1 MNLSFKLSNKQLHA
15 LSKRIADAMEK
26 LSIGGVGY
34 WIFQDKASG
43 LGVGLICIVVSLV
56 ITVMEAR

>member
-1 MNLSFKLSNKQLHA
+1 MHLSIKLSSKQLHA

-34 WIFQDKASG
+34 WIFQDKPSG
-43 LGVGLICIVVSLV
+43 LVVGLICIVVSLV
-56 ITVMEAR
+56 ITIVEAK